1 MLGRCAQDT
10 CIPREIALR
19 ESGHHAAAAGT
30 SDAQTNGIPDRE
42 DLPDPGIFREVL
54 LAVRG
59 FHHDIWA
66 KPPNLEAPRWIQFP
80 QPIECSRGQQMNDG
94 TVEKRSFRQ
103 TEVGDGVP
111 VLERVLL
118 LPLRQLCRQGF
129 TEYFSRSILAGDR

>member
-1 MLGRCAQDT
+1 MGLVQSDGITTADLAPLQYGGIDPNVGPVVLGRCAQDT

-42 DLPDPGIFREVL
+42 DLPDPGIFHEVL

-80 QPIECSRGQQMNDG
+80 QPIE
-94 TVEKRSFRQ
+94 
-103 TEVGDGVP
+103 
-111 VLERVLL
+111 
-118 LPLRQLCRQGF
+118 
-129 TEYFSRSILAGDR
+129 